1 MNNSSFAE
9 LKSIIESKK
18 KVLIVSHYNPDGD
31 AIGSSFGLANFLNL
45 LGIEAHVYNLDKVPN
60 YLDFLKTLNFHN
72 SIKTIPN
79 DIDLFVIV
87 DFNDLERSGSEMRN
101 YLEGKIKEK
110 KPFILIDHHE
120 NNKVNYGYSFID
132 TSASSTGVLIYKL
145 LSEFD
150 QEIDSKISTALL
162 TTIIT
167 DTSSYKNSNV
177 NSDSFN
183 ISAELIKL
191 KADISLINSNI
202 YKLGN
207 INGLQLRNKIHAT
220 LHFIKEYKLAICYSL
235 NDFYYKTGTTKEDSE
250 GIANGLIF
258 YNNVEV
264 GVFIRQ
270 IKENSWKVS
279 MRTNNYINLSKF
291 AQLFGGGGHKN
302 ASGFTFNGKLED
314 LIEKLIENMK
324 NESDNCS

>member
-18 KVLIVSHYNPDGD
+18 KVLVVSHYNPDGD
-31 AIGSSFGLANFLNL
+31 AIGSSFAFANFLNL
-45 LGIEAHVYNLDKVPN
+45 FGIEAHVYNLDKVPN

-79 DIDLFVIV
+79 DIDLYVIV
-87 DFNDLERSGSEMRN
+87 DFNDLERSGNEMMN
-101 YLEGKIKEK
+101 YLERKIKEK
-110 KPFILIDHHE
+110 KPLILIDHHE
-120 NNKVNYGYSFID
+120 NNKVNYGHRFID

-145 LSEFD
+145 LAEFD
-150 QEIDSKISTALL
+150 QEINSEISTALL

-177 NSDSFN
+177 NTDSFY
-183 ISAELIKL
+183 ISAELIKS
-191 KADISLINSNI
+191 KADIGLINRNI

-207 INGLQLRNKIHAT
+207 INALQLRNKIHGT
-220 LHFIKEYKLAICYSL
+220 LHFIEEHKLAICYSL
-235 NDFYYKTGTTKEDSE
+235 NDFYNQTRTTKEDSE

-264 GVFIRQ
+264 GVFIRE

-291 AQLFGGGGHKN
+291 AQVFGGGGHKN
-302 ASGFTFNGKLED
+302 ASGFTYTGKLEN